1 MMAQQKILR
10 RFAKWH
16 IWLGWLIGVP
26 ILMWTVT
33 GLIMVWQPIEY
44 VRGNHLRAE
53 TPAIQAAQIALP
65 TEDVGEVS
73 GFTLQHQLDG
83 PIWIVTRE
91 DGGRTRYSA
100 QDGLRIGSVGKD
112 EARLIAQAT
121 YTGAG
126 TLDTLT
132 QFADDEAPMDLRI
145 RRPSWQASYSDGTH
159 VYLDQITGEVLA
171 VRSGWWRI
179 FDFVWGLHIMDL
191 QDRENTSHPIL
202 IIFAAL
208 SAIGSLLGCAL
219 MFRRRKARVKA

>member
-1 MMAQQKILR
+1 M
-10 RFAKWH
+10 
-16 IWLGWLIGVP
+16 
-26 ILMWTVT
+26 
-33 GLIMVWQPIEY
+33 
-44 VRGNHLRAE
+44 
-53 TPAIQAAQIALP
+53 
-65 TEDVGEVS
+65 
-73 GFTLQHQLDG
+73 
-83 PIWIVTRE
+83 
-91 DGGRTRYSA
+91 
-100 QDGLRIGSVGKD
+100 RIGSVGKD
-112 EARLIAQAT
+112 EARLIAQAI